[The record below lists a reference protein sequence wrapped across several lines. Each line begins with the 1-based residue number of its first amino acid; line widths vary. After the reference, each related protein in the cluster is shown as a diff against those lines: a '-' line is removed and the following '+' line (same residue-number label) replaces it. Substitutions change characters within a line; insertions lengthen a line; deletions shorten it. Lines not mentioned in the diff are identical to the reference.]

1 MARHA
6 LSKSRHRTLLRT
18 GLTLTALGA
27 ALGAGGAAAAQ
38 AAPLPAPPATGAD
51 TATGAD
57 AAGTED
63 GALASVGDAAEPALN
78 SVLGYG
84 IVGAVK
90 PVTEL
95 QLDPLAGTGV
105 DPLDNAVGTQIAD
118 FKPVTT
124 ALVTDPITS
133 GAALADLPLVG
144 EVTGLI
150 TG

>member
-6 LSKSRHRTLLRT
+6 LSKPRHRALLRA

-27 ALGAGGAAAAQ
+27 ALGAGGAAAQ
-38 AAPLPAPPATGAD
+38 AAPLPVTPAAGAD
-51 TATGAD
+51 TADSTLGAVGE
-57 AAGTED
+57 AA
-63 GALASVGDAAEPALN
+63 APALT
-78 SVLGYG
+78 SALGYG
-84 IVGAVK
+84 LAGAVE
-90 PVTEL
+90 PVTDL

-124 ALVTDPITS
+124 AVVTDPLTS
-133 GAALADLPLVG
+133 GAALGDLPVVG
-144 EVTGLI
+144 QVTGLI

>member
-6 LSKSRHRTLLRT
+6 LSKPRKRALLRA

-27 ALGAGGAAAAQ
+27 ALGAGGAAAQ

-51 TATGAD
+51 TADSTLGAVN
-57 AAGTED
+57 AA
-63 GALASVGDAAEPALN
+63 AQPALN

-90 PVTEL
+90 PVTDL

-124 ALVTDPITS
+124 AVVTDPLTS
-133 GAALADLPLVG
+133 GAALSDLPLIG